1 MYNDEIFELNHLQ
14 YSYIDEF
21 AALID
26 INFKVK
32 RGEKICIL
40 GANGS
45 GKSTLLKI
53 LSGLYFPKEGA
64 MKAFGEYITE
74 ENMEDDYFSKQYHRR
89 VGFVFQNSDVQLFNS
104 SVWDEIAF
112 GPIQLGLKKEE
123 IFKRVDDVMELFNIS
138 HLKERPPYRL
148 SGGEKK
154 KVALASIL
162 VNNPDALI
170 LDEPTNGLDPKSQR
184 WLVNVLIQLN
194 RAGKTIIT
202 STHDLKL
209 VNEIA
214 DRIIV
219 LNEDHQIVADGAVDE
234 ILKNRE
240 LLLQVNLIDEYN

>member
-1 MYNDEIFELNHLQ
+1 MCNDEIFELNHLQ

-21 AALID
+21 SALSD
-26 INFKVK
+26 ISLKITK
-32 RGEKICIL
+32 GEKICIL

-53 LSGLYFPKEGA
+53 LSGLYFPKVGV
-64 MKAFGEYITE
+64 MKAFGDYITE
-74 ENMEDDYFSKQYHRR
+74 ENMEDDYFSKKYHRR
-89 VGFVFQNSDVQLFNS
+89 VGFIFQNSDVQLFNN

-112 GPIQLGLKKEE
+112 GPIQLGFKKEE
-123 IFKRVDDVMELFNIS
+123 VFKRVDDVMELFSIS

-154 KVALASIL
+154 KVAVASIL
-162 VNNPDALI
+162 ANNPDVLI

-184 WLVNVLIQLN
+184 WLVNILIQLN
-194 RAGKTIIT
+194 RARKTIIT

-214 DRIIV
+214 DRVIV
-219 LNEDHQIVADGAVDE
+219 LSEDHQIVADGPADE

-240 LLLQVNLIDEYN
+240 LLLKVNLIDKYD